1 MNFRKTIPGSPA
13 SQTQCEHHRVE
24 KTPILTRYFSLQPG
38 ILFRSTWVT
47 WCPWHIM
54 ISYYPNGFN
63 NSRQMWKLKAV
74 GLYDLNMILS
84 SHIFIWQEPWFP
96 PHLWYLW
103 SLTMACWLDI
113 WWHLYL
119 SAPISS
125 NSKGFLIF
133 CSFAPRNMRKRIQSP
148 CRRRHRSLCRWPQ
161 DSIT

>member
-63 NSRQMWKLKAV
+63 NSGQMWKTKGCRIVWFKYDIIFTYLHLTGAMVPTTPLVSLKPDH
-74 GLYDLNMILS
+74 GLL
-84 SHIFIWQEPWFP
+84 
-96 PHLWYLW
+96 
-103 SLTMACWLDI
+103 A
-113 WWHLYL
+113 WHLMTFVL
-119 SAPISS
+119 VSS
-125 NSKGFLIF
+125 NFKQFQRILNLLLFCTSEHEETDSK
-133 CSFAPRNMRKRIQSP
+133 SV
-148 CRRRHRSLCRWPQ
+148 
-161 DSIT
+161 

>member
-13 SQTQCEHHRVE
+13 SQTQFEHHRVE
-24 KTPILTRYFSLQPG
+24 KTPILTRHFSLQPG

-63 NSRQMWKLKAV
+63 NSGQMWKTKRCRIVWFKYYIIFTYLHLTGAMVPTTPLVSLKPDH
-74 GLYDLNMILS
+74 GLL
-84 SHIFIWQEPWFP
+84 
-96 PHLWYLW
+96 
-103 SLTMACWLDI
+103 A
-113 WWHLYL
+113 WHLYLSAL